1 MRRLSSAI
9 ALVGLLGLTACMD
22 AVGASK
28 PTGTRD
34 ATVPMSS
41 MAAFDPL
48 RFAGRWNEVMTY
60 LPAGASC
67 VLGGVTFTP
76 QRSGDMTITEGPCA
90 DGAPRRG
97 LAKRVGPGRFEFMGE
112 TLWVLWVDQS
122 YQTAVIATPEGRA
135 HILSRS
141 LRVPAD
147 KAQAAK
153 DILAWNGFDVTT
165 LAPARRK

>member
-1 MRRLSSAI
+1 MRRLI
-9 ALVGLLGLTACMD
+9 ALFGLVTLTACLGGGE
-22 AVGASK
+22 APQ

-34 ATVPMSS
+34 ASVPMSS
-41 MAAFDPL
+41 MAAFDPA
-48 RFAGRWNEVMTY
+48 RFSGRWNEVMAY

-76 QRSGDMTITEGPCA
+76 QRSGDMTLTEGPCA

-97 LAKRVGPGRFEFMGE
+97 LATRVGPGRFAFMGE
-112 TLWVLWVDQS
+112 TIWVLWIDQS
-122 YQTAVIATPEGRA
+122 YQTAVIATPGGRA

-141 LRVPAD
+141 LSVPAD